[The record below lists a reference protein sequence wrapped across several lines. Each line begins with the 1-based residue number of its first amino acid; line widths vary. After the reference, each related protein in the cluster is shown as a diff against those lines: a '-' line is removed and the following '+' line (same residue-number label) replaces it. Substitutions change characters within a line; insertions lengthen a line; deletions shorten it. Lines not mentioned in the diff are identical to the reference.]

1 MSIKD
6 NLENNMRNAMRSKDD
21 LTRDTLR
28 VLLSSIKLAE
38 IDTGKILDDTGVLAI
53 IQKEVKI
60 RKETI
65 DELENTGRL
74 DLIEKARQ
82 EYEILIKYLPVQLA
96 DSDIEN
102 YAREAIVQI
111 SANNLSDMG
120 KVMGILVPRLSGQAS
135 PDRISQV
142 VKRLLTK
149 Q

>member
-6 NLENNMRNAMRSKDD
+6 NLENNMRDAMRKKDE

-28 VLLSSIKLAE
+28 ILLSSIKLAE
-38 IDTGKILDDTGVLAI
+38 IEAGKILEDASVLAI

-60 RKETI
+60 RKETMN
-65 DELENTGRL
+65 ELVNSGRL
-74 DLIEKARQ
+74 DLIEKAQ
-82 EYEILIKYLPVQLA
+82 KEHEILIKYLPVQLE
-96 DSDIEN
+96 DGDIEN

-111 SANNLSDMG
+111 SANNMSDMG

-142 VKRLLTK
+142 VKRLLSK

>member
-1 MSIKD
+1 VSIKD
-6 NLENNMRNAMRSKDD
+6 NLENNMRDAMRKKDE

-28 VLLSSIKLAE
+28 ILLSSIKLAE
-38 IDTGKILDDTGVLAI
+38 IEAGKILEDASVLAI

-60 RKETI
+60 RKETMN
-65 DELENTGRL
+65 ELVNSGRL
-74 DLIEKARQ
+74 DLIEKAQ
-82 EYEILIKYLPVQLA
+82 KEYEILIKYLPVQLE
-96 DSDIEN
+96 DGDIEN

-111 SANNLSDMG
+111 SANNMSDMG

-142 VKRLLTK
+142 VKRLLSK

>member
-1 MSIKD
+1 
-6 NLENNMRNAMRSKDD
+6 MRDAMRKKDE

-28 VLLSSIKLAE
+28 ILLSSIKLAE
-38 IDTGKILDDTGVLAI
+38 IEAGKILEDASVLAI

-60 RKETI
+60 RKETMN
-65 DELENTGRL
+65 ELVNSGRL
-74 DLIEKARQ
+74 DLIEKAQ
-82 EYEILIKYLPVQLA
+82 KEYEILIKYLPVQLE
-96 DSDIEN
+96 DGDIEN

-111 SANNLSDMG
+111 SANNMSDMG

-142 VKRLLTK
+142 VKRLLSK

>member
-6 NLENNMRNAMRSKDD
+6 NLENNMRDAMRKKDE

-28 VLLSSIKLAE
+28 ILLSSIKLAE
-38 IDTGKILDDTGVLAI
+38 IEAGKILEDASVLAI

-60 RKETI
+60 RKETMN
-65 DELENTGRL
+65 ELVNSGRL
-74 DLIEKARQ
+74 DLIEKAQ
-82 EYEILIKYLPVQLA
+82 KEYEILIKYLPVQLE
-96 DSDIEN
+96 DGDIEN

-111 SANNLSDMG
+111 SANNMSDMG
-120 KVMGILVPRLSGQAS
+120 KVMCILVPRLSGQAS

-142 VKRLLTK
+142 VKRLLSK

>member
-82 EYEILIKYLPVQLA
+82 EYEILIKYLPAQLA

-102 YAREAIVQI
+102 YTREAIVQI

>member
-6 NLENNMRNAMRSKDD
+6 NLENNMRDAMRKKDE

-28 VLLSSIKLAE
+28 ILLSSIKLAE
-38 IDTGKILDDTGVLAI
+38 IEAGKILEDASVLAI

-60 RKETI
+60 RKETMN
-65 DELENTGRL
+65 ELVNSGRL
-74 DLIEKARQ
+74 DLIEKAQ
-82 EYEILIKYLPVQLA
+82 KEYEILIKYLPVQLE
-96 DSDIEN
+96 DGDIEN

-111 SANNLSDMG
+111 SANNMSDMG

-142 VKRLLTK
+142 VKRLLSK